1 MNIKAYLE
9 RIGAVESEK
18 RDIEYLAY
26 LQERHLLTIPFENL
40 DISQK
45 KPIVLAPELFFQKI
59 IEGKRGGI
67 CFELN
72 GLFNILLNELGFE
85 TKLVSA
91 SVRNEKG
98 GWIREDGHPTNIV
111 TINKKDYLVEVGYG
125 NAARKP
131 IPLSGEESEDIS
143 GVYRAETL
151 GEKYDLQRKQEGEW
165 VTIYRF
171 SSEHKP
177 LEKFKD
183 GSDFIQYSPL
193 SHFTQM
199 RAVTIATEQGR
210 ITAINN
216 TVTITK
222 NNTKENFTFN
232 EDELPCILQTYFGII
247 L

>member
-98 GWIREDGHPTNIV
+98 GWIW
-111 TINKKDYLVEVGYG
+111 
-125 NAARKP
+125 
-131 IPLSGEESEDIS
+131 
-143 GVYRAETL
+143 
-151 GEKYDLQRKQEGEW
+151 LQ
-165 VTIYRF
+165 
-171 SSEHKP
+171 SA
-177 LEKFKD
+177 L
-183 GSDFIQYSPL
+183 FI
-193 SHFTQM
+193 
-199 RAVTIATEQGR
+199 
-210 ITAINN
+210 
-216 TVTITK
+216 
-222 NNTKENFTFN
+222 
-232 EDELPCILQTYFGII
+232 C
-247 L
+247 